1 MNWSWVILCWFPTPQ
16 NAMHVSALASRN
28 LEKPFQR
35 GWENPLFQLD
45 EDSASV
51 SLLHEG
57 GVFTSSLGEAVA
69 SFLFWSK
76 PRSLPCQQYLFFLL
90 R

>member
-1 MNWSWVILCWFPTPQ
+1 MFQLLRR
-16 NAMHVSALASRN
+16 AN

-76 PRSLPCQQYLFFLL
+76 APESALPAIFVFPSQMND